1 MKTVYGLNVDN
12 LKILP
17 ERMVK
22 DAAEMQQEE
31 DPDNSFIRLLKSA
44 EEFKD
49 AGLTPIFLC
58 DKDMQRV
65 MVTTKEKLERKFH

>member
-1 MKTVYGLNVDN
+1 MKTIYGLNVDN

-22 DAAEMQQEE
+22 DAAEMHNDE
-31 DPDNSFIRLLKSA
+31 DPDNSFIRLLRCA
-44 EEFKD
+44 EEFRD
-49 AGLTPIFLC
+49 VGLTPVFLC
-58 DKDMQRV
+58 DREMQRV

>member
-65 MVTTKEKLERKFH
+65 MVTTKEKLEQKFQ

>member
-22 DAAEMQQEE
+22 DAAEMHEKE
-31 DPDNSFIRLLKSA
+31 DPDNSFIRLLRSA
-44 EEFKD
+44 DEFKD
-49 AGLTPIFLC
+49 AGLTPVFLC

>member
-49 AGLTPIFLC
+49 AGLTPVFLC
-58 DKDMQRV
+58 DRDMQRV

>member
-65 MVTTKEKLERKFH
+65 MVTTKDKLERKFH

>member
-22 DAAEMQQEE
+22 DAAEINLEF
-31 DPDNSFIRLLKSA
+31 DPDNSFTRLLRSA
-44 EEFKD
+44 EEFRE
-49 AGLTPIFLC
+49 AGLTTVFLC
-58 DKDMQRV
+58 DSDMQTV
-65 MVTTKEKLERKFH
+65 MVTTKEKLQRKLH